1 MGEREEVTIIG
12 AGPAGMAA
20 AMYIHRAGI
29 RPALLERADPG
40 GLLLQANL
48 VENYPGFPGG
58 IRGMELV
65 KLFVEQLN
73 AVGVVVTVACVD
85 DVRADGKDFKITTS
99 EGVLLSRAVIVA
111 IGTVPKEPSIKGA
124 RHLMGKRVFD
134 DVRAVP
140 PIGKSGEKAIIL
152 GGGDAA
158 FDYALNL
165 RGRGHDVTIVSRS
178 EPRCLPLLRK
188 RVEDRG
194 VELVVGASPAL
205 VVEKASRTVV
215 NCHNRG
221 EVVRVVGDFVLL
233 ACGRV
238 PNTAVLAP
246 ALRERIGQPKA
257 PPETDVPGL
266 YLAGDVLR
274 GVFRQTGIAVGDG
287 IHAAMLVERYLNKRR
302 GIE

>member
-1 MGEREEVTIIG
+1 MDEREGVTIIG
-12 AGPAGMAA
+12 AGPAGIAA
-20 AMYIHRAGI
+20 AMYLHRAGI
-29 RPALLERADPG
+29 CPVLLERADLG

-58 IRGMELV
+58 IRGLELV
-65 KLFVEQLN
+65 KLFVEQMN
-73 AVGVVVTVACVD
+73 ALGVVVTVTCVD

-99 EGVLLSRAVIVA
+99 EGVLLSQAVIVA
-111 IGTVPKEPSIKGA
+111 TGTVPKVPTIKGA

-140 PIGKSGEKAIIL
+140 LIGKSGGKVIIL

-165 RGRGHDVTIVSRS
+165 SGRGHNVTIVSRS

-188 RVEDRG
+188 RVEDRNI
-194 VELVVGASPAL
+194 ELVVGASPAL
-205 VVEKASRTVV
+205 VIEKAGRTIVD
-215 NCHNRG
+215 CHDRG
-221 EVVRVVGDFVLL
+221 KVVRVVGDFVLL
-233 ACGRV
+233 ACGRA

-246 ALRERIGQPKA
+246 ALRNRIGQPKS

-266 YLAGDVLR
+266 YLAGDVLK
-274 GVFRQTGIAVGDG
+274 GVCRQTGIAVGDG
-287 IHAAMLVERYLNKRR
+287 IHAAMLAERYLNKRR
-302 GIE
+302 GI

>member
-1 MGEREEVTIIG
+1 MGEREEVTIVG

-20 AMYIHRAGI
+20 AMYIRRAGI
-29 RPALLERADPG
+29 SPVLLERADPG

-48 VENYPGFPGG
+48 VENYPGFPAG
-58 IRGMELV
+58 IKGLELAR
-65 KLFVEQLN
+65 LFVEQMDTIGV
-73 AVGVVVTVACVD
+73 AVTTTCVD
-85 DVRADGKDFKITTS
+85 DVRPCGNDFRVTTS
-99 EGVLLSRAVIVA
+99 EGDLLSRVVIVA
-111 IGTVPKEPSIKGA
+111 TGTVAKEPSAKGA
-124 RHLMGKRVFD
+124 RALMGKRVFD

-140 PIGKSGEKAIIL
+140 PVNKGGGEAVIL

-188 RVEDRG
+188 RAEDRD
-194 VELVVGASPAL
+194 VQVVVGVTPESVIEEAGRAIVS
-205 VVEKASRTVV
+205 
-215 NCHNRG
+215 CHGRG
-221 EVVRVVGDFVLL
+221 EVLRIVGDFVLL

-246 ALRERIGQPKA
+246 ALRRRVGQPNN
-257 PPETDVPGL
+257 PPETGVPGL
-266 YLAGDVLR
+266 YLAGDVLK
-274 GVFRQTGIAVGDG
+274 GACRQTGIAVGDG
-287 IHAAMLVERYLNKRR
+287 IHAAMLAERYLNGRR